1 MVRRA
6 GRRSSS
12 WVGSFRDNRFL
23 AEPYLAVHNVSV
35 KHGEQVVF
43 LVRAFTS
50 KCYCEWELLVETVV
64 DGKEQVF
71 RVKDGDQPFRTTAFT
86 TAYKT
91 IYSFDFLAGTDSSSN
106 RRVPGSLP
114 LSLAP
119 DGHAPSPSADFA
131 VLVGDRE
138 APVLTCPRVLTLG

>member
-1 MVRRA
+1 M
-6 GRRSSS
+6 
-12 WVGSFRDNRFL
+12 
-23 AEPYLAVHNVSV
+23 
-35 KHGEQVVF
+35 QVVF

-91 IYSFDFLAGTDSSSN
+91 IYSFGLLWREPIRQATAAYQ
-106 RRVPGSLP
+106 V
-114 LSLAP
+114 
-119 DGHAPSPSADFA
+119 PSPS
-131 VLVGDRE
+131 VW
-138 APVLTCPRVLTLG
+138 PLTAMRRAQARISRSW